1 MICHI
6 LKCNICQWRYDY
18 HYLYLP
24 VILHFE
30 YCFLLLLLFF
40 VLYCHHAKLGLDFSS
55 CLCIS
60 SDGSRGN
67 IQIDHSTIDAWK
79 PSFQSIF
86 CDNDYRMSSSQI
98 YPPCQNKIL
107 YFARLLYFSDC
118 SVLWRCYCNQV
129 NFTAKIYLING
140 CDNFIFS
147 SQNWR

>member
-1 MICHI
+1 MLITVPFA
-6 LKCNICQWRYDY
+6 CQLRAPRIRAWMLRFIR
-18 HYLYLP
+18 HTLSLYQKKRSNRF
-24 VILHFE
+24 IGYSFQR
-30 YCFLLLLLFF
+30 FLLLLLFF

-118 SVLWRCYCNQV
+118 SVL
-129 NFTAKIYLING
+129 
-140 CDNFIFS
+140 
-147 SQNWR
+147 